1 MLHYKNKCTSYV
13 SLALIHCITV
23 VIILVSFRKI
33 SLLKRK
39 DKKTRDK
46 REIDRHIE
54 GRTDGRADRQR
65 RKGRERERET
75 EREKVLKRQ
84 VTL

>member
-23 VIILVSFRKI
+23 VIILFSFRKI

-54 GRTDGRADRQR
+54 GRTDGQTDREGRA
-65 RKGRERERET
+65 ERERET

>member
-46 REIDRHIE
+46 REIDRYIE
-54 GRTDGRADRQR
+54 GRTDGQTDREGRA
-65 RKGRERERET
+65 ERET

>member
-23 VIILVSFRKI
+23 VIILFSFRKI

-39 DKKTRDK
+39 EKNERKKRD
-46 REIDRHIE
+46 RQIYRGTD
-54 GRTDGRADRQR
+54 GRTDGQTDREGRA
-65 RKGRERERET
+65 ERET

>member
-13 SLALIHCITV
+13 SLALIHCKTV

-33 SLLKRK
+33 SLLKQK

-46 REIDRHIE
+46 REIDRYIE
-54 GRTDGRADRQR
+54 GRTDGQTDREGRA
-65 RKGRERERET
+65 ERERQ
-75 EREKVLKRQ
+75 RGKKF
-84 VTL
+84 

>member
-23 VIILVSFRKI
+23 VIILFSFRKL

-54 GRTDGRADRQR
+54 GRTEGRTDGQTDREGRAE
-65 RKGRERERET
+65 RERERQ
-75 EREKVLKRQ
+75 RGKKF
-84 VTL
+84 

>member
-23 VIILVSFRKI
+23 VIILFSFRNI

-39 DKKTRDK
+39 DKKKTRDK
-46 REIDRHIE
+46 REIDRYIE
-54 GRTDGRADRQR
+54 GRTDGQTDREGRA
-65 RKGRERERET
+65 ERET

>member
-1 MLHYKNKCTSYV
+1 MLHYKNKCTSFV

-23 VIILVSFRKI
+23 VIILFSFRKI
-33 SLLKRK
+33 SLLKQK

-46 REIDRHIE
+46 REIDRYIE
-54 GRTDGRADRQR
+54 GRTDGQTDREGRA
-65 RKGRERERET
+65 ERET